1 MPESFQSAQGT
12 IGRFR
17 TQAPDDND
25 FSGDNDGQYP
35 VTRLRRQYLDYLG
48 AKVLEWE
55 EQKLA
60 RHYMHG
66 SQYTAAEIRT
76 LRARRQPIIT
86 VNEIG
91 PKINQIVGLVER
103 LRQEPKAYPTKPK
116 SQNGADIATA
126 ALRNVLD
133 GAEWDSYIASFCA
146 EQCATEGIAGIEIKQ
161 VEGDHDDPDIEV
173 AYIFGDDFFY
183 DPRCYKADFTDA
195 KFMGIAKWLDLESAI
210 DMFPEQEDQLRTL
223 MVETGFDMT
232 THSDREYKW
241 VYVNEQRIRL
251 IEHWYEYKG
260 EWYFCFYCSNIELE
274 RGKSWLKDKR
284 GKSINKFV
292 MFSAAVDHE
301 GDRYGFVRLFK
312 SVQDEVNQRRSK
324 ALHISNVTRLIAQ
337 KGAVDDVETARREMS
352 RPDGFLE
359 FNQGFE
365 PPKRD
370 DKQEDLAAHLSLMQ
384 DARNKI
390 VSFANINPA
399 LMMQSGGA
407 DEHSGVAINLLQKAG
422 LAELGSFLRNYRNW
436 KIRTYRSVWSAITTT
451 WQSER
456 WIRVGDDDNGMA
468 QFLQL
473 NGTGVDQYGL
483 PVVVNYLG
491 ALDVDIR
498 LDEGPDS
505 VNLMQDAF
513 DLLKQLP
520 PGTLPPPVLIEFMNL
535 PGSMKKRILQMLQQP
550 PDPVAEKGKQ
560 LTLQRLEAE
569 VGEKRAGTMHR
580 VAQAQKTM
588 AEAEAVPAKTAH
600 DMRMDRHGANVSAF
614 QTGHDAHSD
623 TFKNF
628 TDFLKLFQKTNALDP
643 GDVAKEGSQQ

>member
-1 MPESFQSAQGT
+1 MPENFQSQQGT
-12 IGRFR
+12 VGRWR
-17 TQAPDDND
+17 TQSPDDYD
-25 FSGDNDGQYP
+25 WSGQSDGDYP
-35 VTRLRRQYLDYLG
+35 VTRLRRQYLDYLS

-55 EQKLA
+55 EQKLS

-66 SQYTAAEIRT
+66 AQYTAEEIRT
-76 LRARRQPIIT
+76 LRNRRQPIVT

-116 SQNGADIATA
+116 SQNGAEIATA

-161 VEGDHDDPDIEV
+161 VEGDHDDPDITIDF
-173 AYIFGDDFFY
+173 IFGDDFFY
-183 DPRCYKADFTDA
+183 DPRSYKADFSDA
-195 KFMGIAKWLDLESAI
+195 RYMGIAKWLDLEAAI
-210 DMFPEQEDQLRTL
+210 DMFPDQEEELRSL

-232 THSDREYKW
+232 THSDREFKW

-251 IEHWYEYKG
+251 VEHWYLFKG
-260 EWYFCFYCSNIELE
+260 EWYFWLLLLE
-274 RGKSWLKDKR
+274 QHRAQTDTGNKGWLTDKR

-292 MFSAAVDHE
+292 MFSARRSIHG

-324 ALHISNVTRLIAQ
+324 ALHISNVTRVIAQ

-352 RPDGFLE
+352 RPDGYLE

-399 LMMQSGGA
+399 LMMQSGGP

-436 KIRTYRSVWSAITTT
+436 KIRTYRCGVEAVSPACTAAIRALDQDRRRRQRLCPVPATERQRRRSVWLARRHQLS
-451 WQSER
+451 R
-456 WIRVGDDDNGMA
+456 CVG
-468 QFLQL
+468 
-473 NGTGVDQYGL
+473 
-483 PVVVNYLG
+483 
-491 ALDVDIR
+491 R
-498 LDEGPDS
+498 
-505 VNLMQDAF
+505 
-513 DLLKQLP
+513 
-520 PGTLPPPVLIEFMNL
+520 
-535 PGSMKKRILQMLQQP
+535 
-550 PDPVAEKGKQ
+550 
-560 LTLQRLEAE
+560 
-569 VGEKRAGTMHR
+569 
-580 VAQAQKTM
+580 
-588 AEAEAVPAKTAH
+588 
-600 DMRMDRHGANVSAF
+600 
-614 QTGHDAHSD
+614 
-623 TFKNF
+623 
-628 TDFLKLFQKTNALDP
+628 
-643 GDVAKEGSQQ
+643 